1 MIERASRDLRL
12 VWLQIRYQN
21 TIFWRTPVAAFFTI
35 AFPMMFLV
43 IFVVV
48 FGNDP
53 IDELNVTLGQYYAPS
68 MAVFGAVSATFTNLA
83 IQTAIARDDG
93 ILKRVRGTPLPAW
106 IYLAGRVGSATYIA
120 AVAVTLMLAI
130 GVVVYDV
137 RIFAEAV
144 PSLVATFLVGAASF
158 AALGLLVAALSPS
171 SDSTPALTNATLLP
185 LAFISGI
192 FFVSGPDEPSFLR
205 AIAGVF
211 PLRPFGLAFR
221 DGFDPIEVAAR
232 DGWLDQ
238 IHWGALLVM
247 TLWLIGATV
256 LAIRYFTWEPRAAE
270 RGSGRRRRAAR
281 S

>member
-1 MIERASRDLRL
+1 MTERASRDLRL
-12 VWLQIRYQN
+12 VWQQIRYQN

-35 AFPMMFLV
+35 VFPLMFLV

-53 IDELNVTLGQYYAPS
+53 IDELNITLGQYYAPS

-83 IQTAIARDDG
+83 VQTTIARDDG
-93 ILKRVRGTPLPAW
+93 ILKRIRGTPLPAW

-120 AVAVTLMLAI
+120 AIAVALML
-130 GVVVYDV
+130 GVGVAAYDV
-137 RIFAEAV
+137 RIFAV
-144 PSLVATFLVGAASF
+144 TLPSLIVTFLVGVASF
-158 AALGLLVAALSPS
+158 AALGLLIAAVSPS
-171 SDSTPALTNATLLP
+171 SDSTPALANATLLP

-192 FFVSGPDEPSFLR
+192 FFVSGPDEPSFIR

-221 DGFDPIEVAAR
+221 DGFDPVEIAAR

-238 IHWGALLVM
+238 IHWGELGVM
-247 TLWLIGATV
+247 TLWLVGATV
-256 LAIRYFTWEPRAAE
+256 LAIRYFTWEPRSAE
-270 RGSGRRRRAAR
+270 RGSRRTRRTAR